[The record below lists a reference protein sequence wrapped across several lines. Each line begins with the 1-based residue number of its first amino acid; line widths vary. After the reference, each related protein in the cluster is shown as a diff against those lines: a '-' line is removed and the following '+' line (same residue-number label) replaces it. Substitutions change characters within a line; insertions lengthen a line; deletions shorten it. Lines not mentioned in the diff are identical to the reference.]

1 MPRVVKSGPETTP
14 KLFYGWWI
22 VFAGFIVQLLNGGLL
37 LQAFGAYFVHL
48 QAEFGWSRS
57 VLSGVFSLTRAESG
71 ILGPFQ
77 GWMID
82 RFGPRILMR
91 VGIALFGVGFMALGQ
106 VNSILSF
113 YVIFGLIA
121 VGSSLGGF
129 LTINASI
136 VNWFFRKRAR
146 AMALMATG
154 MGVGGMAVPGVAWT
168 LNTIGWR
175 ATAFWSGVII
185 LVVGLAAAQVMRH
198 APEPYGLRPDGD
210 AAPDGA
216 NGAGHDGSFGDQAGG
231 DASGFTAREA
241 LKTSAF
247 WLISLGHGS
256 ALLVVS
262 AVMVHLI
269 PHLVERL
276 GLRLEAAGA
285 VVSVLTLVMIVGQL
299 VGGILGDRF
308 DKRVIAIV
316 CMMGHTVALLTLV
329 VASSLPLVMVFAVLH
344 GLSWGVR
351 GPLMM
356 AIRADYF
363 GRRSFATIM
372 GFSSLVVMMGMMT
385 GPLFAGFMADRLGDY
400 RMGFAILAVMTGL
413 GAIFFAAARPPA
425 QPIRLRATT
434 DNVASPDPVG

>member
-1 MPRVVKSGPETTP
+1 MKTDPKTTP

-22 VFAGFIVQLLNGGLL
+22 VIAGFIVQLLNGGLL
-37 LQAFGAYFVHL
+37 FQAFGAYFVHL

-57 VLSGVFSLTRAESG
+57 VLSGAFSLTRAESG
-71 ILGPFQ
+71 ILGPLQ
-77 GWMID
+77 GWLID
-82 RFGPRILMR
+82 RFGPRVLMR
-91 VGIALFGVGFMALGQ
+91 IGIILFGVGFMALGR

-113 YVIFGLIA
+113 YLIFGMIA

-136 VNWFFRKRAR
+136 VNWFLRKRAR

-175 ATAFWSGVII
+175 STAFWSGVIV
-185 LVVGLAAAQVMRH
+185 LVVGLAAAQVIRH
-198 APEPYGLRPDGD
+198 APEPHGLLPDGD
-210 AAPDGA
+210 TAPDGTD
-216 NGAGHDGSFGDQAGG
+216 GAAHDGSSWGE
-231 DASGFTAREA
+231 ASGFTAREA

-299 VGGILGDRF
+299 VGGVLGDRF

-329 VASSLPLVMVFAVLH
+329 VASSLPLVIVFAVLH

-400 RMGFAILAVMTGL
+400 RMGFAVLAVMTGL
-413 GAIFFAAARPPA
+413 GALFFAAARPPA
-425 QPIRLRATT
+425 QPTRSPATT
-434 DNVASPDPVG
+434 DGPTAPSPNPVG